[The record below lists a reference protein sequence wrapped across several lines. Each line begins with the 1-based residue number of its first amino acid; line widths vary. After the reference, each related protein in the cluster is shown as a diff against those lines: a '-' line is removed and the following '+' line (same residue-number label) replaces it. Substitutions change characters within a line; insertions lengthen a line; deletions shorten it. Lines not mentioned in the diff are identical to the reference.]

1 MKRKKSQGIAV
12 AIATLD
18 NWQLRLAARA
28 CAIAMVGF
36 TVIHGA
42 ARSGAFDDESNP
54 WSKLPGRVASVVGLA
69 ADEIEINGIGQH
81 DPQEVLAAVDVKPG
95 ASLLGFDAS
104 LARKRLETLP
114 WLESASVA
122 REYPNMLKI
131 KIKER
136 VAVAIWQHAGNYDLI
151 DANGVTMGQPSVSVI
166 RKLPLVTGDGANTA
180 VADYINQMSAIAGL
194 SQHVSA
200 AARVGGRRWTLYLD
214 SGIKVALPEQGVEQA
229 LKQVWDLDQSQAI
242 LSKGISMVDMRV
254 PGRMTLQVAAAE
266 DAGQVPKPQEKTN

>member
-1 MKRKKSQGIAV
+1 MKRKISNIGV

-18 NWQLRLAARA
+18 SWQLRLAARA
-28 CAIAMVGF
+28 CAVAMVGF
-36 TVIHGA
+36 TVVHGA
-42 ARSGAFDDESNP
+42 SRSGAFQDDSNP

-69 ADEIEINGIGQH
+69 ADEIEINGIAQH
-81 DPQEVLAAVDVKPG
+81 DPQEVLATIDVKPG
-95 ASLLGFDAS
+95 MSLLGFDAG
-104 LARKRLETLP
+104 LARKKLETLP
-114 WLESASVA
+114 WLETAGVA

-131 KIKER
+131 NIKER
-136 VAVAIWQHAGNYDLI
+136 VAVAIWQHGGSYDLI
-151 DANGVTMGQPSVSVI
+151 DDNGVTMGQPSVAVI

-180 VADYINQMSAIAGL
+180 VAEYINQMSAIAGL
-194 SQHVSA
+194 TRHVSA

-229 LKQVWDLDQSQAI
+229 LKQVWELDQSQAI

-254 PGRMTLQVAAAE
+254 PGQMTLQVAAAE